1 MKIDYDY
8 IKKICDVFLES
19 ETECVN
25 AFSSLNPEEE
35 KFVSHIKIMA
45 EKQLISNVMGNSSF
59 EGLGFSQDLSQG
71 NVHYTYPKRLWRLTA
86 NGHDFASALNK
97 PDVLST
103 LKEKFKD
110 EGISSVMDIAK
121 QLAQKYLEKKL
132 ESL

>member
-1 MKIDYDY
+1 
-8 IKKICDVFLES
+8 
-19 ETECVN
+19 
-25 AFSSLNPEEE
+25 
-35 KFVSHIKIMA
+35 
-45 EKQLISNVMGNSSF
+45 
-59 EGLGFSQDLSQG
+59 
-71 NVHYTYPKRLWRLTA
+71 LWRLTA